1 MYIYKTVT
9 YESFLTKEYKN
20 HKKEYEI
27 KINATAQSQEDAI
40 NYIIKIQDLTE
51 KMLNYYGE
59 QGWEYWT
66 TIASP
71 LKSIRWLATQNI
83 TSSNTLLQKGW
94 AAAVADVK
102 GVLKENI
109 SGDDLGNVAHII
121 IFRKKIDDKYKNN
134 EEFNEQNKL
143 YGKVDEQTQKQLH
156 SSVPQEIVNKDI
168 SKYTNVE
175 FLGDNEIK
183 KIRELAQKV
192 GVNELA
198 ILKTYKVDSLKRVP
212 LEKNDEI
219 ISRLHAKQTELEK
232 NETLKNID
240 QLKKENEEIQR
251 RIELIKN
258 EDQDKIDDADLELV
272 KTQIAP
278 SLIKLQNLGYSIH
291 NSKITKSIK
300 CWELVFVKTGV
311 TCELKSIKELQDFA
325 NSFE

>member
-121 IFRKKIDDKYKNN
+121 IFRKKIDDEYKNN
-134 EEFNEQNKL
+134 KESNERNKP
-143 YGKVDEQTQKQLH
+143 YEKSEAQIPKQMH
-156 SSVPQEIVNKDI
+156 SSLPQETVNQDT
-168 SKYTNVE
+168 STYTNVE

-251 RIELIKN
+251 RIELIKKD
-258 EDQDKIDDADLELV
+258 DQDKIDDADLQLV

-300 CWELVFVKTGV
+300 YWELVFVKTGV
-311 TCELKSIKELQDFA
+311 TCEFKSIKELEDFA
-325 NSFE
+325 NSFN